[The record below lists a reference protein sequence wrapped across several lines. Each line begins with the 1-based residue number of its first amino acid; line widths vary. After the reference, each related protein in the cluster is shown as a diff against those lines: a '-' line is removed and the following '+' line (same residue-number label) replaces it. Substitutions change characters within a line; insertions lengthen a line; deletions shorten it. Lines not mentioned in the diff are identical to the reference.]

1 MKGGADVFVKICGIT
16 NEEDALAA
24 TALGADAV
32 GFIFAPSKRQ
42 VTFGGAR
49 DIIRRLPMDV
59 LPVGVFRDEDPDRVI
74 KEGLR
79 AGIRAVQ
86 LHGHETPAMARRLR
100 SHFSVIIVAL
110 SAGDFNLDRFDEYQ
124 ADALLLD
131 APSPGSGEVFD
142 WRLAEGLPQNRR
154 IILAGGLNPDNV
166 AHGIETVHPWG
177 VDVASGVEASPG
189 VKDLRKVQRFI
200 RNAQAADNE
209 AWHEDRPGPFD
220 WSEEL

>member
-1 MKGGADVFVKICGIT
+1 MFVKICGIT

-32 GFIFAPSKRQ
+32 GFIFVPSKRQ

-100 SHFSVIIVAL
+100 AHFSVIIVAL
-110 SAGDFNLDRFDEYQ
+110 SAGDFNLGRFDEYQ

-142 WRLAEGLPQNRR
+142 WKLAEGLPQNRR
-154 IILAGGLNPDNV
+154 VILAGGLTPENV
-166 AHGIETVHPWG
+166 AMGIETVRPWG

-200 RNAQAADNE
+200 RNARAADNE